1 MESYIQKAN
10 ILLEALPY
18 IKEFHNSIIVVKIG
32 GEPMINEDL
41 KNFIALDL
49 VLFKYV
55 GIKTIVVHGGGKQI
69 TEVMHK
75 LGKKAVFIDG
85 LRVTDKETMNITEM
99 VLTGMI
105 NKDLVGN
112 IMKHGGNAVG
122 ISGRDGKLII
132 AEKIS
137 SKKNY
142 DYGYVGRVK
151 EINPKLIFSLIE
163 NDFIPIVSPIGIG
176 KDGDAYN
183 INADTVAGELAS
195 KIGAEKIIILTDV
208 KGIYKNPENENS
220 FLSSISI
227 SQVNSFIKKKII
239 KGGML
244 PKIRACVYALKN
256 GVKKAHI
263 IDGRVPHSLLLEV
276 FTEAGIG
283 TEIVA

>member
-1 MESYIQKAN
+1 MESYIQTAN